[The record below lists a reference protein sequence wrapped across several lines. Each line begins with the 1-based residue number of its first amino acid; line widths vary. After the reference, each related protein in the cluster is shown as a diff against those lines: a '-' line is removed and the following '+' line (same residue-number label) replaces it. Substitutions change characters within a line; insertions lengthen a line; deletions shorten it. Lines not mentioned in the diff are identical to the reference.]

1 MAAAAPDAPAA
12 TSWGARRA
20 EARAPEA
27 AGPGLDADADPGLSA
42 LRRLQRECFRELA
55 ELRARE
61 EELRGLLSEQGGRLG
76 RLAGGPRVSARLA
89 LGAVSAGG
97 AGERG
102 ELATALHGLG
112 FSGKVEQEAFGGRG
126 SVGLHFVPEPVG
138 GAAGARRPAGTSW
151 GEGDLLGRPSLGG
164 FEVEKVVLEGRPLGS
179 AAPALTLRV
188 CPFGATLGDAAP
200 RLDPQAGL
208 TRCGQGDGFRA
219 APAGGMAAA
228 QLEAENL
235 VLSAGMFGGGGA
247 GAGAETSAPPPS
259 ARDGAPVVAG
269 WGALWGGG
277 GGGGRAGG
285 RRGLAECLFGQVIYR
300 LGQGAAAALTLAAPV
315 GRGGM
320 GGGGGGGG
328 LERPLVAAAAVAQLS
343 EEATASLGA
352 SLDVGGDG
360 GLASVR
366 EWGLKL
372 TSLDTRGLGW
382 GVAFGG
388 RPGGEQLGEAFL
400 RLPLADSLTL
410 LPGVLYVHK
419 GASEFNSLACKTE
432 WNF

>member
-1 MAAAAPDAPAA
+1 M
-12 TSWGARRA
+12 SWGARRA
-20 EARAPEA
+20 EARALDA
-27 AGPGLDADADPGLSA
+27 AGGAGPGADVDSDPGVAA

-76 RLAGGPRVSARLA
+76 RLAGGPRISARLA

-97 AGERG
+97 IGERG

-126 SVGLHFVPEPVG
+126 SVGLHFVPEPAGAPRGVHRR
-138 GAAGARRPAGTSW
+138 GAASW

-164 FEVEKVVLEGRPLGS
+164 FEVEKVVLEGRPLGG

-200 RLDPQAGL
+200 RLNPQAGL
-208 TRCGQGDGFRA
+208 TRCGQGDGFRSA
-219 APAGGMAAA
+219 HAGGMAAA
-228 QLEAENL
+228 QFEAENL
-235 VLSAGMFGGGGA
+235 VLSAGMFGGARRRRGGSS
-247 GAGAETSAPPPS
+247 GVETSAPPS
-259 ARDGAPVVAG
+259 TARDGAPVVAG
-269 WGALWGGG
+269 WGSLWGGN
-277 GGGGRAGG
+277 APGG
-285 RRGLAECLFGQVIYR
+285 RRGLAECLFGQAIYR

-315 GRGGM
+315 GRGRR
-320 GGGGGGGG
+320 GGAVGGGG

-360 GLASVR
+360 SLASLR

-372 TSLDTRGLGW
+372 TSLDSRGLGW

-388 RPGGEQLGEAFL
+388 KPGGEQLGEAFL
-400 RLPLADSLTL
+400 RLPLADNLTL